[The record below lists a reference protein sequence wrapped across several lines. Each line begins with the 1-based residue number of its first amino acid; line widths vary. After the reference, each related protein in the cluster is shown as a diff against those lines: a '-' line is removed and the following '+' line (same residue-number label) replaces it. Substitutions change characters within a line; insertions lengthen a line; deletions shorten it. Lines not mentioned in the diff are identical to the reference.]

1 MATPLLQ
8 TKLYIPPVRE
18 ELVPRPRLVER
29 LNVSMAAKL
38 TLISAPAGFGK
49 TTLISEWILRRDE
62 VSASNPDRRGVVT
75 TPLRVA
81 WLSLDQGD
89 NDPARFLAYLI
100 AALQSVDESI
110 GAGVLSALQLP
121 QPPPAEE
128 LLTTLIN
135 QINASAGA
143 ASTLRGGSAGTGRG
157 SEDNGGSG
165 WDLVLVID
173 DYHVITA
180 PPIHKALDFLLE
192 HMPLNM
198 HLIVA
203 TRSDPPLHLALL
215 RGRGQLIELRQVDL
229 RFTFDEA
236 AAFLNQAMG
245 LALSTDD
252 VAALA
257 SRTEGWIAGLQM
269 AAISMRGR
277 DASGFVKEFTGS
289 HHFILDYLVEE
300 VLEQQSVAI
309 QEFLL
314 KTSILG
320 RLTGPLCDAVMDGE
334 KRATPLADGRVILA
348 ELEHTNLFLVPLDD
362 EQCWYRYHH
371 LFAHLLQNRLRQVQ
385 PELVPTL
392 HRRASRWHEDN
403 GLIDEAIQHALA
415 AEDFERAVGLI
426 EGAAEATWM
435 RRGAATF
442 LSWVGALP
450 DDVVRSRPLL
460 CVYHGLALL
469 MSGRPLEA
477 VESRLQD
484 AMAADA
490 TASVSGEIALVRGLI
505 ATYRGETRQSLE
517 LMRRA
522 LERLPEE
529 SLFLR
534 SLVAGILGLNYM
546 YQGDV
551 KAATPALEEAARIG
565 QQVGNFMNA
574 VLALCHL
581 AELSMIQGRLYEA
594 RARYEQALELVLDD
608 RGREWPVAGVP
619 LIGLGELSREWND
632 LEAAVRRFTEGIELT
647 RQFGDIW
654 AISAYTVLAQVKQAQ
669 GDPAGAHEAI
679 QKARQLAIRFDA
691 TEMDDVRVAAY
702 QALLWIDQG
711 NLEAAARWAEERGLE
726 VGTGAD
732 GLVEAVGRVRQPFLD
747 EFEYIALARLYLA
760 QGRYDQALELLAP
773 LLQKVEDA
781 GWVRFVIEILVLQ
794 SLAHQAKGDVEPA
807 LAALERALALA
818 EPGGFVRIFV
828 REGEPVARLLRQ
840 SASRGVA
847 PAYVSKLLAALGALE
862 HGDRAVTPPPAQPQP
877 LVEPLSERELD
888 VLRLLTTHLSS
899 SEIAAELFIAT
910 STVRSHIKNIYG
922 KLNVHSRTEAV
933 EQAGELGL
941 LQPQRVL

>member
-1 MATPLLQ
+1 
-8 TKLYIPPVRE
+8 
-18 ELVPRPRLVER
+18 
-29 LNVSMAAKL
+29 
-38 TLISAPAGFGK
+38 
-49 TTLISEWILRRDE
+49 
-62 VSASNPDRRGVVT
+62 
-75 TPLRVA
+75 
-81 WLSLDQGD
+81 
-89 NDPARFLAYLI
+89 
-100 AALQSVDESI
+100 
-110 GAGVLSALQLP
+110 
-121 QPPPAEE
+121 
-128 LLTTLIN
+128 
-135 QINASAGA
+135 
-143 ASTLRGGSAGTGRG
+143 
-157 SEDNGGSG
+157 
-165 WDLVLVID
+165 
-173 DYHVITA
+173 
-180 PPIHKALDFLLE
+180 
-192 HMPLNM
+192 
-198 HLIVA
+198 
-203 TRSDPPLHLALL
+203 
-215 RGRGQLIELRQVDL
+215 
-229 RFTFDEA
+229 
-236 AAFLNQAMG
+236 
-245 LALSTDD
+245 
-252 VAALA
+252 
-257 SRTEGWIAGLQM
+257 
-269 AAISMRGR
+269 
-277 DASGFVKEFTGS
+277 
-289 HHFILDYLVEE
+289 
-300 VLEQQSVAI
+300 
-309 QEFLL
+309 
-314 KTSILG
+314 
-320 RLTGPLCDAVMDGE
+320 
-334 KRATPLADGRVILA
+334 
-348 ELEHTNLFLVPLDD
+348 
-362 EQCWYRYHH
+362 
-371 LFAHLLQNRLRQVQ
+371 
-385 PELVPTL
+385 
-392 HRRASRWHEDN
+392 
-403 GLIDEAIQHALA
+403 
-415 AEDFERAVGLI
+415 
-426 EGAAEATWM
+426 
-435 RRGAATF
+435 
-442 LSWVGALP
+442 
-450 DDVVRSRPLL
+450 
-460 CVYHGLALL
+460 
-469 MSGRPLEA
+469 
-477 VESRLQD
+477 
-484 AMAADA
+484 
-490 TASVSGEIALVRGLI
+490 
-505 ATYRGETRQSLE
+505 
-517 LMRRA
+517 
-522 LERLPEE
+522 
-529 SLFLR
+529 
-534 SLVAGILGLNYM
+534 M

-632 LEAAVRRFTEGIELT
+632 LEAAARRFTEGIELT

-910 STVRSHIKNIYG
+910 STVRSHIKSIYS